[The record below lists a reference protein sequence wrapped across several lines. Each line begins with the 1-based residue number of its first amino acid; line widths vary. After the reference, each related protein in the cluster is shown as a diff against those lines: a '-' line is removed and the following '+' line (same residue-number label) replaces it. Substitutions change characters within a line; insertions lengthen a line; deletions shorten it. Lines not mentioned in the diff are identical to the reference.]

1 LPIPLFKIE
10 SSTGRHHCTVRRF
23 FLTDIKGP
31 IAQELIRIFNSLNR
45 LRLSTRGRNMSTRI
59 VALTRRLQQSRSGS
73 VAIQMGLAMIVILG
87 MVGLGTE
94 MTFVYAK
101 HRQLQMFADAAAY
114 NAAIAERNGYPNRE
128 LEAQS
133 VVTELANS
141 NISNYANDINVVV
154 NTPSPGAVEAVVSQP
169 QTLSII
175 NLVCTWYGGCPN
187 IVAGLF
193 TVGAR
198 AVAVIT
204 ASGSY
209 CVLALNGTASG
220 AVTTQGTAV
229 ANLTRCSLAVASNS
243 PSSIRVSGGGTI
255 NAEKVA
261 TLGGVDLSGGGT
273 INASDG
279 IVENSTERFNDPY
292 AIYPVPQATSSCSK
306 TNYKLTAGSSPPPF
320 EGGCTFSGGIE
331 LASKSSLTLKRG
343 VYVINNGPL
352 KIGGG
357 AQLMGEDV
365 TIVLTGNATV
375 DIAGGSI
382 VDIKAAETGPTA
394 GIAIFGKSSGSSKF
408 LGGASQ
414 TIIGAVY
421 LPNQAVTYAG
431 GNELAATKCMQLIA
445 NTITFTGNSNFSLD
459 CTGIPIGNIGG
470 NLVKLVQ

>member
-1 LPIPLFKIE
+1 MVIGSTAFLQLLQK
-10 SSTGRHHCTVRRF
+10 SS
-23 FLTDIKGP
+23 
-31 IAQELIRIFNSLNR
+31 
-45 LRLSTRGRNMSTRI
+45 
-59 VALTRRLQQSRSGS
+59 QSRSGS
-73 VAIQMGLAMIVILG
+73 VAIQLGLAMTVLLATAALG
-87 MVGLGTE
+87 VE
-94 MTFVYAK
+94 VTFVYAK

-114 NAAIAERNGYPNRE
+114 SAAIAERNGYPDRE

-133 VVTELANS
+133 VVNKLAAA
-141 NISNYANDINVVV
+141 NISNYGNDITVVV
-154 NTPSPGAVEAVVSQP
+154 GTPTAGQVEAIVSQP
-169 QTLSII
+169 QTLSMV

-209 CVLALNGTASG
+209 CVLALNGSASG
-220 AVTTQGTAV
+220 AVTTQGTAMV
-229 ANLTRCSLAVASNS
+229 NLTGCSLAVASNS

-279 IVENSTERFNDPY
+279 IVQNSTERFNDPY

-306 TNYKLTAGSSPPPF
+306 TNYKLPGSTPSEF
-320 EGGCTFSGGIE
+320 SGGCTFLNGIE
-331 LASKSSLTLKRG
+331 ITGGRTLKLHSG
-343 VYVINNGPL
+343 IYVINNGSL
-352 KIGGG
+352 SVSGNSKLQGN
-357 AQLMGEDV
+357 DV
-365 TIVLTGNATV
+365 TIVLAGNATV
-375 DIAGGSI
+375 DISGGSI
-382 VDIKAAETGPTA
+382 VDIFARTSGPTA
-394 GIAIFGKSSGSSKF
+394 GIAIFGKGSGSSKF

-421 LPNQAVTYAG
+421 LPNQAVNYAG

-459 CTGIPIGNIGG
+459 CTGMPIGNIGG